1 MAGWYN
7 RVRDDWQNNIVDA
20 IVHFDSEVEAA
31 RKETFLSGNLEANSR
46 ELPGVVAH
54 RFAQL
59 QEVEAILEF
68 LNIELRK
75 MHRKHYRKYLEHY
88 NKALSSR
95 DADKFAEGEQ
105 DYIDME
111 HIVNEFALVRNKYLA
126 VMKGLDSKSFQINN
140 ITRLRVAGMEDI
152 SLD

>member
-7 RVRDDWQNNIVDA
+7 KVKDDLSNVVDA
-20 IVHFDSEVEAA
+20 ITHYERELEEA
-31 RKETFLSGNLEANSR
+31 RKETFLSGILEKNSR
-46 ELPGVVAH
+46 ELPGIVAH

-59 QEVEAILEF
+59 QEVEAILEH

-88 NKALSSR
+88 NKTLSSR

-126 VMKGLDSKSFQINN
+126 VMKGLDAKSFQINN
-140 ITRLRVAGMEDI
+140 ITKLRTAGLEDI

>member
-7 RVRDDWQNNIVDA
+7 KVRDDWKNNIVDA
-20 IVHFDSEVEAA
+20 IIYFDKEVEEA
-31 RKETFLSGNLEANSR
+31 RKETFLTGNLERQSR
-46 ELPGVVAH
+46 DLPGIVAW
-54 RFAQL
+54 RFSQL
-59 QEVEAILEF
+59 QEVEAILEY
-68 LNIELRK
+68 LNIELRL

-95 DADKFAEGEQ
+95 DAEKYADGEQ

-126 VMKGLDSKSFQINN
+126 LMKGLDNKSFQINN
-140 ITRLRVAGMEDI
+140 ITKLRTAGLEDI
-152 SLD
+152 HLD

>member
-7 RVRDDWQNNIVDA
+7 KVKDDLSNVVDA
-20 IVHFDSEVEAA
+20 IAHYERELEEA
-31 RKETFLSGNLEANSR
+31 RKETFLSGILEKNSR
-46 ELPGVVAH
+46 ELPGIVAH

-59 QEVEAILEF
+59 QEVEAILEH

-88 NKALSSR
+88 NKTLSSR

-126 VMKGLDSKSFQINN
+126 VMKGLDAKSFQINN
-140 ITRLRVAGMEDI
+140 LVKLHVAGMEDI

>member
-7 RVRDDWQNNIVDA
+7 KVKDNLANIVPA
-20 IVHFDSEVEAA
+20 IDHFERELEAA
-31 RKETFLSGNLEANSR
+31 RKETFLNGNLESNSKR
-46 ELPGVVAH
+46 IPGEVAY

-59 QEVEAILEF
+59 QEVEAILNH

-75 MHRKHYRKYLEHY
+75 IHRAKYRKYLEHY
-88 NKALSSR
+88 NRALSSR
-95 DADKFAEGEQ
+95 DAEKFAEGDQ

-111 HIVNEFALVRNKYLA
+111 HVVNEFALVRNKYLA
-126 VMKGLDSKSFQINN
+126 VMKGLDAKQFQINN

>member
-1 MAGWYN
+1 
-7 RVRDDWQNNIVDA
+7 
-20 IVHFDSEVEAA
+20 
-31 RKETFLSGNLEANSR
+31 LSTSTSNFVNC
-46 ELPGVVAH
+46 
-54 RFAQL
+54 
-59 QEVEAILEF
+59 
-68 LNIELRK
+68 N
-75 MHRKHYRKYLEHY
+75 RKHYRKYLEHY

-126 VMKGLDSKSFQINN
+126 VMKGLDAKSFQINN
-140 ITRLRVAGMEDI
+140 ITKLRTAGLEDI

>member
-7 RVRDDWQNNIVDA
+7 KVKDNIANVVPA
-20 IVHFDSEVEAA
+20 ITHFEQELVAA
-31 RKETFLSGNLEANSR
+31 RKETYLSGILEKNSR
-46 ELPGVVAH
+46 ELPGIVAH

-59 QEVEAILEF
+59 QEVEAILEH
-68 LNIELRK
+68 LNIELRQL
-75 MHRKHYRKYLEHY
+75 HRKHYRKYLEHY

-105 DYIDME
+105 HYIDME

-126 VMKGLDSKSFQINN
+126 VMKGLDAKSFQINN
-140 ITRLRVAGMEDI
+140 ITKLRTAGLEDI